1 MDIPRPSNAREKKM
15 RRIAYGT
22 MSVLVLGG
30 ATLGISRLRP
40 APPDRRPGEHLH
52 RHREA
57 RRDDPR
63 SARHR
68 HARAGGYSLDRRAK
82 FGSRGQDRF
91 AIGREGE
98 ARFRDAGIERS
109 AAPARRAR
117 RGVCLQGRRSRSRQ
131 SESAACQRSDDAKVA
146 AADIESEYQ
155 QAKLQAEA
163 DRQLADAGSRSR
175 KSSPRNPTVAAEQLA
190 IREKL
195 AQEQFTVADDAA
207 KAQVAAQ
214 QAHLEQQ
221 RVLYELK
228 KNQLDALHVRAGLSG
243 VLSAVS
249 VEIGQQVTPGTNL
262 VRVADPTHLKATV
275 QIPETQAKDV
285 LIGQRASVDTHN
297 GVAQGHV
304 IRIDAAVVNGTVAV
318 DVSLDGPQPPGERPD
333 LSVDGTIQI
342 DDLKNVLYV
351 GRPVNGQ
358 ENSTIGLFKL
368 VDGDGEAAR
377 TSVKLGR
384 RFREHDRGRTRT
396 ERRRQ
401 SRFSRICRH
410 GTALTGFGCAREK
423 CNGGEWTADQARR
436 RHEGISCG

>member
-1 MDIPRPSNAREKKM
+1 MDIPRPSSAREKRI

-22 MSVLVLGG
+22 MSILILGG
-30 ATLGISRLRP
+30 TTLCVSRLRP
-40 APPDRRPGEHLH
+40 APPTVDRASVWMDTVKRGEMV
-52 RHREA
+52 REVRGLGTLVPVDIRWIA
-57 RRDDPR
+57 AQS
-63 SARHR
+63 SARVDKIILQSGTR
-68 HARAGGYSLDRRAK
+68 VKPNSVILELSDPQLQRDVLDAEY
-82 FGSRGQDRF
+82 
-91 AIGREGE
+91 AYE
-98 ARFRDAGIERS
+98 AAEADLAN
-109 AAPARRAR
+109 
-117 RGVCLQGRRSRSRQ
+117 LQAQLANDLMTR
-131 SESAACQRSDDAKVA
+131 KA
-146 AADIESEYQ
+146 AAAVIESDYQ

-163 DRQLADAGSRSR
+163 DQELASQGLGAKILAE
-175 KSSPRNPTVAAEQLA
+175 KSTVAAEQLG

-195 AQEQFTVADDAA
+195 AQEQFGFADDAA

-228 KNQLDALHVRAGLSG
+228 KSQLEALHVRAGLAG

-285 LIGQRASVDTHN
+285 LIGQRASIDTHN

-318 DVSLDGPQPPGERPD
+318 DVSLDGPQPQGERPD

-342 DDLKNVLYV
+342 DDLKDVLYV
-351 GRPVNGQ
+351 GRPANGQ
-358 ENSTIGLFKL
+358 ENSAVGIFKL
-368 VDGDGEAAR
+368 IDGDGEAVR

-384 RFREHDRGRTRT
+384 DSVNTIEVLQGLSAGDKVILSDMSAWDSFDRIRVR
-396 ERRRQ
+396 
-401 SRFSRICRH
+401 
-410 GTALTGFGCAREK
+410 
-423 CNGGEWTADQARR
+423 
-436 RHEGISCG
+436 